1 MADAVLNDVVARSA
15 ARTPGLL
22 VADHRLICR
31 ACPSGQP
38 SGQDDKDAALLGE
51 LASMVELS
59 LEQLASGRSLGA
71 CRKRLQTARGSLR
84 TAVSVTAGLK
94 TRLEAASADILSL
107 HPRNWCSATT

>member
-15 ARTPGLL
+15 ARTPSLL

-94 TRLEAASADILSL
+94 TRLEFEFKY
-107 HPRNWCSATT
+107 PPGGGVG